1 MENQRKRWNLNPST
15 NAQTTDETKKNRAG
29 NSILPDWKL
38 ARPLLTGT
46 GHHRRAP
53 DAAER
58 CTARSGGGVHRQ
70 PNRTERKTARTEGN
84 SYRTALGCT
93 YRAEMERG
101 TTSGGSARRRPDAS
115 TEGSRDREETDER
128 MATWEFRRSGGQL
141 HSQLKIFDYTN
152 FEFVDLW
159 NKL

>member
-1 MENQRKRWNLNPST
+1 MKNQRNRWNLNPST
-15 NAQTTDETKKNRAG
+15 NAQTTDETKKKQG
-29 NSILPDWKL
+29 WKFEP
-38 ARPLLTGT
+38 ARPEIGPALLTGT

-53 DAAER
+53 DTAER
-58 CTARSGGGVHRQ
+58 GTARSGGGVHRQ

-141 HSQLKIFDYTN
+141 HS
-152 FEFVDLW
+152 
-159 NKL
+159 

>member
-1 MENQRKRWNLNPST
+1 
-15 NAQTTDETKKNRAG
+15 
-29 NSILPDWKL
+29 
-38 ARPLLTGT
+38 
-46 GHHRRAP
+46 
-53 DAAER
+53 
-58 CTARSGGGVHRQ
+58 
-70 PNRTERKTARTEGN
+70 
-84 SYRTALGCT
+84 
-93 YRAEMERG
+93 MERG

>member
-1 MENQRKRWNLNPST
+1 MENLRKKMELKSE
-15 NAQTTDETKKNRAG
+15 AQTTDETKKKQGWKFERARLEIG
-29 NSILPDWKL
+29 P
-38 ARPLLTGT
+38 ALLTGT
-46 GHHRRAP
+46 GHHRRAL

-58 CTARSGGGVHRQ
+58 CTTARSGGGVHRQ

>member
-1 MENQRKRWNLNPST
+1 MENQCKRWNLNPST
-15 NAQTTDETKKNRAG
+15 NAQTTDETKKKQG
-29 NSILPDWKL
+29 WKFEP
-38 ARPLLTGT
+38 ARLEIGPALLTGT

-53 DAAER
+53 DTAER